1 METIFAI
8 LTVIV
13 YILLALV
20 GLVALTICV
29 FLWMVSTRTRQDSK
43 IFQERFDG
51 WQQDAQIGSP
61 RKPGFRGFRFTR
73 SPAGRSRCPDTA
85 FQQNGLSAPSRSAP
99 AAPLAPSGFRPDYSL
114 HFLFPAYHLSNHLFA
129 LQGSSPLLVLNTRK
143 IRCHLS
149 RA

>member
-51 WQQDAQIGSP
+51 W
-61 RKPGFRGFRFTR
+61 RKTGFRFTR

-85 FQQNGLSAPSRSAP
+85 FQQNGLSAPSRSDP
-99 AAPLAPSGFRPDYSL
+99 AAIPRSRNASARIIVYISFSPRIFSRTP
-114 HFLFPAYHLSNHLFA
+114 
-129 LQGSSPLLVLNTRK
+129 SSPF
-143 IRCHLS
+143 
-149 RA
+149 RAPPPYWF

>member
-1 METIFAI
+1 MKGLPASRRRHVRNLPPYASPARSPCALFDAEPFSAKIGHGGNPMETIFAI

-51 WQQDAQIGSP
+51 W
-61 RKPGFRGFRFTR
+61 RKTRG
-73 SPAGRSRCPDTA
+73 
-85 FQQNGLSAPSRSAP
+85 
-99 AAPLAPSGFRPDYSL
+99 
-114 HFLFPAYHLSNHLFA
+114 
-129 LQGSSPLLVLNTRK
+129 
-143 IRCHLS
+143 
-149 RA
+149 

>member
-51 WQQDAQIGSP
+51 W
-61 RKPGFRGFRFTR
+61 RKTR
-73 SPAGRSRCPDTA
+73 REVRPESPAFGAFVSPAPLRGDPGARTPPFSKTA
-85 FQQNGLSAPSRSAP
+85 SPPLAAP

>member
-29 FLWMVSTRTRQDSK
+29 FLWLVSTRTRQDSK

-51 WQQDAQIGSP
+51 W
-61 RKPGFRGFRFTR
+61 RKFAPKARLSGLSFHPLPCG
-73 SPAGRSRCPDTA
+73 PIRCPDTA
-85 FQQNGLSAPSRSAP
+85 FQQNGLSAPSRSDP
-99 AAPLAPSGFRPDYSL
+99 AAIPRPRNASARIIVYIS
-114 HFLFPAYHLSNHLFA
+114 FSPRIFSRTP
-129 LQGSSPLLVLNTRK
+129 SSPF
-143 IRCHLS
+143 
-149 RA
+149 RAPPPYWF